1 VQGKINKNKKLA
13 VSSLHNQA
21 KRMKTDSILKYPVV
35 SIGTNVTLG
44 VPNVDRSIGD
54 SKNIIGNT
62 LFYIYK

>member
-1 VQGKINKNKKLA
+1 VRSKINKNKKLA
-13 VSSLHNQA
+13 VSSLHHQA

-35 SIGTNVTLG
+35 SIGTNITLP
-44 VPNVDRSIGD
+44 VSDVDRSKGD